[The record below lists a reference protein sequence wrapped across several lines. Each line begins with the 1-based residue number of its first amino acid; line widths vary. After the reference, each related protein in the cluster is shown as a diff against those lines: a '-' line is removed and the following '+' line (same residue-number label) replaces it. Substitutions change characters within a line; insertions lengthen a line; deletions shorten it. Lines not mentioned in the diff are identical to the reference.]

1 MQKLLTEE
9 ELISFCREELSQMMG
24 VTPESI
30 DVHAN
35 FEDLR
40 LNSIHAMQMLDE
52 LEDRLGISI
61 SPIIFWEN
69 PTLSDFCKHIASQ
82 LNHNSKI

>member
-1 MQKLLTEE
+1 MQKELSEQ

-24 VTPESI
+24 IPPESI
-30 DVHAN
+30 DIN
-35 FEDLR
+35 TSFEDLR

-52 LEDRLGISI
+52 LEDRLNISI

-69 PTLSDFCKHIASQ
+69 PTIASFCKTIAQQIKS
-82 LNHNSKI
+82 

>member
-1 MQKLLTEE
+1 MKKQFSED
-9 ELISFCREELSQMMG
+9 ELIAFCREELGMMMG
-24 VTPESI
+24 VPPESI
-30 DVHAN
+30 SVDAS

-69 PTLSDFCKHIASQ
+69 PTLAAFCKSIAHQ
-82 LNHNSKI
+82 A

>member
-1 MQKLLTEE
+1 MRKKLSEE
-9 ELISFCREELSQMMG
+9 ELISFCRQELGMMLG
-24 VTPESI
+24 VEPETISL
-30 DVHAN
+30 DAR

-69 PTLSDFCKHIASQ
+69 PTLSAFCKTIVQQIKSEHP
-82 LNHNSKI
+82 

>member
-1 MQKLLTEE
+1 MQKELSEQ

-24 VTPESI
+24 IPPESI
-30 DVHAN
+30 DIHTS

-52 LEDRLGISI
+52 LEDRLNISI

-69 PTLSDFCKHIASQ
+69 PTIASFCKTIAQQIKS
-82 LNHNSKI
+82 

>member
-9 ELISFCREELSQMMG
+9 DLIVFCREELSHMLG

-30 DVHAN
+30 NMNAN

-52 LEDRLGISI
+52 LEDRLGITI
-61 SPIIFWEN
+61 SPIVFWEN
-69 PTLSDFCKHIASQ
+69 PTLSDFCKHISQ
-82 LNHNSKI
+82 LKK

>member
-1 MQKLLTEE
+1 MQKVLSEQK
-9 ELISFCREELSQMMG
+9 LISFCREELSQMMG
-24 VTPESI
+24 VPPESI
-30 DVHAN
+30 DINAS

-52 LEDRLGISI
+52 LEDRLNISI

-69 PTLSDFCKHIASQ
+69 PTLSLFCKTISAQ
-82 LNHNSKI
+82 LKS

>member
-1 MQKLLTEE
+1 MQKELSEQ

-24 VTPESI
+24 VSPESI
-30 DVHAN
+30 DIHTS

-52 LEDRLGISI
+52 LEDRLNISI

-69 PTLSDFCKHIASQ
+69 PTLASFCKTIAQQIKS
-82 LNHNSKI
+82 

>member
-1 MQKLLTEE
+1 MQKSLSEK
-9 ELISFCREELSQMMG
+9 ELILFCREELSQMMG
-24 VTPESI
+24 VPPESI
-30 DVHAN
+30 DEHAS

-52 LEDRLGISI
+52 LEDRLNISI

-69 PTLSDFCKHIASQ
+69 PTLASFCKAIAQ
-82 LNHNSKI
+82 QN

>member
-1 MQKLLTEE
+1 MAELTEE

-24 VTPESI
+24 VRPESI
-30 DVHAN
+30 DVNTN
-35 FEDLR
+35 FEELR

-61 SPIIFWEN
+61 SPIVFWEN
-69 PTLSDFCKHIASQ
+69 PTLASFCKTIANQTKS
-82 LNHNSKI
+82 

>member
-1 MQKLLTEE
+1 MKKRFSED
-9 ELISFCREELSQMMG
+9 ELVAFCREELGMMMG
-24 VTPESI
+24 VPAESI
-30 DVHAN
+30 SVDAS

-69 PTLSDFCKHIASQ
+69 PTLAAFCKSIAQ
-82 LNHNSKI
+82 HT

>member
-1 MQKLLTEE
+1 MKLKPTED
-9 ELISFCREELSQMMG
+9 ELINFCREELSQMMG

-30 DVHAN
+30 DLHAT
-35 FEDLR
+35 FDSLR

-52 LEDRLGISI
+52 LEDRFNISI

-69 PTLSDFCKHIASQ
+69 PTLDSFCKHIVKEG
-82 LNHNSKI
+82 NR

>member
-1 MQKLLTEE
+1 MAETFTEE
-9 ELISFCREELSQMMG
+9 QLINFCRVELGMMMG
-24 VTPESI
+24 IAPESVGI
-30 DVHAN
+30 DAN

-40 LNSIHAMQMLDE
+40 LNSIHAMQLLDE

-69 PTLSDFCKHIASQ
+69 PTLRLFCRSILQ
-82 LNHNSKI
+82 QT

>member
-1 MQKLLTEE
+1 MAEKFSEE
-9 ELISFCREELSQMMG
+9 QLIAFCREELAMMMG
-24 VTPESI
+24 VAPESI
-30 DVHAN
+30 NKDTN

-52 LEDRLGISI
+52 LEDRLNISI

-69 PTLSDFCKHIASQ
+69 PTLSSFCKAIAQ
-82 LNHNSKI
+82 QH